1 MTKTMKKVIAGI
13 SALVII
19 AGVTVGGW
27 AINKYAIKDNQFT
40 ITDHADDGDNGGMI
54 VGESHGSG
62 VSLMS
67 TKIAPAD
74 YAEYGVSPLAETA
87 YTLTATVEPDNATY
101 KVVDWSVEFND
112 VSSAWATGK
121 TVTDYVTVTPTSD
134 GALTATVECLQAF
147 GEQIYVVVASRDY
160 ADVTAKCTVDYKKRV
175 VDADVKITKV
185 GTGEVSAVDLTR
197 TSTKYLFEAVPVLG
211 VGTIETDIYYFAY
224 MLPSS
229 DLATFAKAHSVSIVR
244 DDTEY
249 NVSWCSDDDISS
261 HFTVST
267 SSIFNLACSPR
278 VPNTTFISRIFQNAL
293 VDYSGET
300 LMTIKFNFFE
310 TSEQAHKYEDSGD
323 AFSLGFV
330 AVDIPVGMIDLVVS
344 VTGVGLDN
352 SSIIF

>member
-1 MTKTMKKVIAGI
+1 MEQKTDEKMEEMKQKNQEQQPQAAETQAAQGQQPAQEGQAQTKPQRANLIA
-13 SALVII
+13 
-19 AGVTVGGW
+19 
-27 AINKYAIKDNQFT
+27 
-40 ITDHADDGDNGGMI
+40 DGD
-54 VGESHGSG
+54 
-62 VSLMS
+62 
-67 TKIAPAD
+67 
-74 YAEYGVSPLAETA
+74 
-87 YTLTATVEPDNATY
+87 
-101 KVVDWSVEFND
+101 VDWKELEQFGVKKENLSEKDMKALMNY
-112 VSSAWATGK
+112 GK
-121 TVTDYVTVTPTSD
+121 TGLVTVTPTSD

-229 DLATFAKAHSVSIVR
+229 DLATFAKSHSVSIVR

-278 VPNTTFISRIFQNAL
+278 VANTTFISRIFQNAL